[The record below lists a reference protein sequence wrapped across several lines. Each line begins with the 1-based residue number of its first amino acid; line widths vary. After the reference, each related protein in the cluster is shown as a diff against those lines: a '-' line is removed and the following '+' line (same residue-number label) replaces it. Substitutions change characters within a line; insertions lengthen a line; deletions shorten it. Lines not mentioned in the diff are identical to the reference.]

1 MTMYAL
7 KPFSIDTGIEVLAAD
22 RLEVEGRAS
31 CLVLHGGAITS
42 ERSSWLLLRQN
53 LASHGIGSV
62 AVDFSGHG
70 ESSARTPNSLSKRY
84 REAVAALQY
93 LDVAE
98 PRAVI
103 GISMSG
109 EIAVRLAAA
118 PRNRLTRLV
127 TLVGAAYDSAAFE
140 MPFGPAFTKIL
151 RMPQSWR
158 RSVVFEQVRSFAGR
172 LTVVRAAE
180 DTVVP
185 ATIGELLIANARR
198 AEHAEIVDILN
209 TDHALGLALRA
220 QPGLV
225 DRLGNVICRAI
236 LATSTH
242 FELNRVI

>member
-1 MTMYAL
+1 MFAP
-7 KPFSIDTGIEVLAAD
+7 KRFAIDTGAEVLAAD
-22 RLEVEGRAS
+22 RLAADGCAS
-31 CLVLHGGAITS
+31 CLVLHGGAGTS
-42 ERSSWLLLRQN
+42 DRSHWLVLRQN
-53 LASHGIGSV
+53 LARRGIGSV

-93 LDVAE
+93 LDEAE

-118 PRNRLTRLV
+118 PRNRITRLV

-140 MPFGPAFTKIL
+140 VPFGPAFTKIL
-151 RMPQSWR
+151 RTPQSWR
-158 RSVVFEQVRSFAGR
+158 RSVVFEQIASFPGR

-185 ATIGELLIANARR
+185 ATIGELLVANARR

-209 TDHALGLALRA
+209 TDHALGLAFRA

-236 LATSTH
+236 LARSMH